1 MKLHVFEMLGD
12 LNSFVC
18 NINSNQNCLLQ
29 IIQTVPAEEL
39 AAWVSSATTEDIYQ
53 QAANFDINERIRFI
67 VREEMYKS
75 VKPSDSGKI

>member
-1 MKLHVFEMLGD
+1 MLGE

>member
-1 MKLHVFEMLGD
+1 MKLHVFEMLGE

-53 QAANFDINERIRFI
+53 QAANFDIKDTIYCEGRD
-67 VREEMYKS
+67 VQKC
-75 VKPSDSGKI
+75 